1 MSASIGLLGTQLSLE
16 SAVRQR
22 RGKQR
27 NPERLRQHLELEW
40 QRTTDA
46 THTLKRFN

>member
-22 RGKQR
+22 RGKKR
-27 NPERLRQHLELEW
+27 NPERPRQHPELEL
-40 QRTTDA
+40 QRKTDA
-46 THTLKRFN
+46 THTLKLFD